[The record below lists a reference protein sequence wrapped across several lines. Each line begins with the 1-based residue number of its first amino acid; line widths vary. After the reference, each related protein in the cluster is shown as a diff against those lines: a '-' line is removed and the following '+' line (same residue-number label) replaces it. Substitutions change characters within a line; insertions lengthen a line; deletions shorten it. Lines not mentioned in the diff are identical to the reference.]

1 MTSDG
6 DINPTGTSDGDI
18 NPTGTSDGGI
28 NPIVISDGDIDM
40 KARVRSKSPH
50 KRSRD
55 ALDSSDNEA
64 SEESAPQFTKRTK
77 DDTYEDKVS
86 VSKSIPSSW

>member
-6 DINPTGTSDGDI
+6 DI
-18 NPTGTSDGGI
+18 
-28 NPIVISDGDIDM
+28 DM
-40 KARVRSKSPH
+40 RAPVRSKSPV
-50 KRSRD
+50 KRSHD
-55 ALDSSDNEA
+55 AIDSSDNED

-86 VSKSIPSSW
+86 VSKPMPSSW